1 MDKLYYVYMERRDE
15 ESVCALA
22 VGKYEIL
29 HFVQDDRKMF
39 RMTVRLVEYDGEAGS
54 GSQRD
59 CSE

>member
-39 RMTVRLVEYDGEAGS
+39 RMTGKYS
-54 GSQRD
+54 G
-59 CSE
+59 